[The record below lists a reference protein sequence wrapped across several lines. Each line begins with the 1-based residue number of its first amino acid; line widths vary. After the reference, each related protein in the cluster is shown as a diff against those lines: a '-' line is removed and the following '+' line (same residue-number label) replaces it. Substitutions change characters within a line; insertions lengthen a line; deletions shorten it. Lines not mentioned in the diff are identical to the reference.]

1 MIKNNTKE
9 KKPLKIAQI
18 LYSGLGGHGSVAFSI
33 LEGIKSNAY
42 MFIFGFLGIEPLLD
56 AYKNNCKKSGIKYKY
71 FKAIAGYPFYS
82 WPKIVIW
89 LYKERPDAIILHS
102 VSAIIPVLAYTKITK
117 TPLIFV
123 EHQANS
129 LKKSSA
135 WKISKLGMK
144 FADKIVY
151 LTESYKHEMELAMPN
166 SFISKKVSIIPN
178 GIDTQRFIPSK
189 NSILE
194 NKKINIGMA
203 ARFTSMRRQDI
214 LVESLKQLKENYPHF
229 DWHLTLAGDGETFKD
244 IAKLIQDKNLH
255 DNISLHGNLDEQ
267 ELIHWFQKLDIYV
280 HATEGETLS
289 TSMLQAMA
297 CGLPIVASDV
307 PGVKNLVSNT
317 GEFGILVHEQ
327 TASAFS
333 KIIGDLVNTKEKAK
347 KMSKIARNI
356 AIETYSIEKMS
367 SKYLELI
374 KEFFTHKKL
383 NNN

>member
-56 AYKNNCKKSGIKYKY
+56 AYKNNCKKSGIKHKY

-82 WPKIVIW
+82 WPKIIIW
-89 LYKERPDAIILHS
+89 LYKEHPNVIILHS
-102 VSAIIPVLAYTKITK
+102 VSAIIPVLAYTKIIK

>member
-1 MIKNNTKE
+1 MITKNTKE

-33 LEGIKSNAY
+33 LEGITSNIY
-42 MFIFGFLGIEPLLD
+42 IFIFGFLGIEPLLNN
-56 AYKNNCKKSGIKYKY
+56 YKNKCKEKGINQRY
-71 FKAIAGYPFYS
+71 FKAIAGKPFYS

-102 VSAIIPVLAYTKITK
+102 VSAIIPVLIYTKITK

-129 LKKSSA
+129 LKKPSA

-151 LTESYKHEMELAMPN
+151 LTESYKNEMELAL
-166 SFISKKVSIIPN
+166 SKLFLSKKVCIIPN

-189 NSILE
+189 NPILGR
-194 NKKINIGMA
+194 KKINIGMA

-214 LVESLKQLKENYPHF
+214 LVECIEELKENYPHF

-244 IAKLIQDKNLH
+244 VAKLVQDKNLQN
-255 DNISLHGNLDEQ
+255 NISLHGNLDEQ
-267 ELIHWFQKLDIYV
+267 ELIQWFQDLDIYV

-297 CGLPIVASDV
+297 CGLPIIASNV
-307 PGVKNLVSNT
+307 PGVKNLVSNSE
-317 GEFGILVHEQ
+317 EFGILVHEQ
-327 TASAFS
+327 TASEFNKA
-333 KIIGDLVNTKEKAK
+333 IGELANNKEKAR
-347 KMSKIARNI
+347 KMSITARNI
-356 AIETYSIEKMS
+356 AIGNYSIENMS
-367 SKYLELI
+367 FKYLELI
-374 KEFFTHKKL
+374 KEFFHS
-383 NNN
+383 